1 MRHKKSGGTEERGRN
16 VPSLALCTKELPRLY
31 DALCIHTVY
40 VCIYVY
46 IYIYI
51 ITYIYIYDIWFGIP
65 SSIETPS
72 IAFQFGFHFK
82 IANELPAQKR

>member
-1 MRHKKSGGTEERGRN
+1 MM
-16 VPSLALCTKELPRLY
+16 L
-31 DALCIHTVY
+31 
-40 VCIYVY
+40 YVY
-46 IYIYI
+46 IPYMYVYMYTYIYI